1 MPTSPQT
8 TVGERFEVRL
18 NTTDH
23 RYELWRGGH
32 LVSIA
37 DVVRSDGVLTIS
49 RVETHTSHRGQSFA
63 AMLMDGLVDDARGT
77 RLTIRSQCWYAT
89 NYMRERPDT
98 HDLFAPREHT

>member
-1 MPTSPQT
+1 MTMSPQAP
-8 TVGERFEVRL
+8 VGERFEVRL
-18 NTTDH
+18 NKADH

-49 RVETHTSHRGQSFA
+49 HVETHPTHRGHSFA

-77 RLTIRSQCWYAT
+77 RLTIRSHCSYAT
-89 NYMRERPDT
+89 SYMRERPDT
-98 HDLFAPREHT
+98 HDLFA